1 MPRHFL
7 VYARF
12 TATICRRRRSDE
24 PRKVS
29 GLRYIAFAKN
39 WAKGWSVHLRFRSLV
54 ITLTLFGPLLMQLSG
69 PVQAQGLFDTI
80 RGIFGRGFAFEEDR
94 HEGPYQAY
102 CVRLCDGRFFPLPA
116 SEARERER
124 ERGYNRSRGFFFRD
138 YPDERRP
145 SARTTGDASPDNLC
159 KAMCPATPVK
169 VFSGTL
175 IDNAVAADGMSY
187 ARLQNAF
194 VYREKMIP
202 ECTCNG
208 MENTGLSNL
217 DPASDPTL
225 QPGDIVVTAEGVK
238 IYRGGSGQEA
248 LVPVNEYRGMPES
261 MRRNLSAIRITRT
274 PEPVTAR
281 AGIPPQQ
288 PAATRGSAPASPVP
302 SLGIP

>member
-1 MPRHFL
+1 MP
-7 VYARF
+7 
-12 TATICRRRRSDE
+12 
-24 PRKVS
+24 
-29 GLRYIAFAKN
+29 
-39 WAKGWSVHLRFRSLV
+39 LRFR
-54 ITLTLFGPLLMQLSG
+54 PLIVMLALSG
-69 PVQAQGLFDTI
+69 VLVALRPEPAQAQGLFDTL
-80 RGIFGRGFAFEEDR
+80 RSIFGRGFAMEDER
-94 HEGPYQAY
+94 PEGPYQAY

-116 SEARERER
+116 REARERER
-124 ERGYNRSRGFFFRD
+124 ERGYSRSRGFFMRE

-145 SARTTGDASPDNLC
+145 AALTSGEASPDNLC

-208 MENTGLSNL
+208 LENTGLTNL
-217 DPASDPTL
+217 DPESDPTL

-238 IYRGGSGQEA
+238 IYRGGRGQA
-248 LVPVNEYRGMPES
+248 SLVPVNEARGMPES

-274 PEPVTAR
+274 QEPVTAST
-281 AGIPPQQ
+281 GIPPGQ
-288 PAATRGSAPASPVP
+288 PAAARGPVPASIMP
-302 SLGIP
+302 SLAIP